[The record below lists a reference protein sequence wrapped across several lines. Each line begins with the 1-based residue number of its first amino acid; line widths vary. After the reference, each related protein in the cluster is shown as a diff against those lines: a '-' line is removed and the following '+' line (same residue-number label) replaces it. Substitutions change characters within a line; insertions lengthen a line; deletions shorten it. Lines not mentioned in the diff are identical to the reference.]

1 MNPFFQKVLLLLT
14 ALLLAATQNYSA
26 NFCSCAGEIFESVC
40 PCVEEMAEA
49 DDCCPK
55 SVDCT
60 ETIEFDWGDY
70 LPTQNESRFSLE
82 GADLDNPIPSV
93 VDQLVIAPSAIAL
106 GTADF
111 APPRE
116 LLFRE
121 SNVFAKFVSLCV

>member
-1 MNPFFQKVLLLLT
+1 VNPFFQKVLLLLT

-49 DDCCPK
+49 DDCCLT

-70 LPTQNESRFSLE
+70 LPTQNESRLSPE
-82 GADLDNPIPSV
+82 GVDLDDLLLSAVDELVSV
-93 VDQLVIAPSAIAL
+93 KPETAIGAN
-106 GTADF
+106 DS
-111 APPRE
+111 APPPE
-116 LLFRE
+116 LLLRE
-121 SNVFAKFVSLCV
+121 SYVFVKFVNLRV

>member
-14 ALLLAATQNYSA
+14 ALLLASTQNYSA

-70 LPTQNESRFSLE
+70 LPTQNEYRFSLE

-93 VDQLVIAPSAIAL
+93 VDQLVIAPPAIAL
-106 GTADF
+106 GTADL

-116 LLFRE
+116 LIFRE
-121 SNVFAKFVSLCV
+121 SNVFAKFVSLWV